1 MSKQFFFDQIQK
13 NKYQFTFTI
22 NFSSYICTKMKSSDR
37 IILDAKQFDITIKRL
52 SHQLIENYN
61 DFSDAVII
69 GLQPRGFLLAQRIHK
84 ELISI
89 NPQLNLEVGSLDVT
103 FYRDDFRRKDAP
115 IIPNKTDINFI
126 IEDKRVI
133 LMDDV
138 LFTGRTIRSGLDAM
152 LAFGRPKTVE
162 LLVLINRRYKRH
174 LPIQADYIG
183 KNVHS
188 IVSER
193 VKVNWKDTDKKDEVI
208 LYTPD

>member
-1 MSKQFFFDQIQK
+1 MSRQFFLTKFK
-13 NKYQFTFTI
+13 KTSI
-22 NFSSYICTKMKSSDR
+22 NLLLQSTLVAIFAQKMKSSDR

-69 GLQPRGFLLAQRIHK
+69 GLQPRGYLLAQRIHK